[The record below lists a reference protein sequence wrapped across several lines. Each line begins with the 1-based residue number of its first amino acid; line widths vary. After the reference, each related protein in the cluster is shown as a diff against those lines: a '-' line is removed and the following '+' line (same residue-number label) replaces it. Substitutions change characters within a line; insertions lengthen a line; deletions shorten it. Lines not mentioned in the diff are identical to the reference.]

1 MLFALELSLEKFM
14 WNVIKSETFCEL
26 KADDTPTLV
35 SLSPNGTLIGATIKN
50 KFINIFYPTAN

>member
-1 MLFALELSLEKFM
+1 M